1 MFYRGRLESDAYNN
15 RTCLS
20 RDAVSPGPGKLVL
33 DPVPLCILNTTAA
46 FDLVRIFALFSL
58 FALECQSSS
67 GAAAD
72 QLQIVS
78 PSCHSRVCHSWL
90 HLSSILSAG

>member
-33 DPVPLCILNTTAA
+33 DPVPLCILNTAAA

-58 FALECQSSS
+58 CALECQSIAR
-67 GAAAD
+67 AAAGH
-72 QLQIVS
+72 LQIVS
-78 PSCHSRVCHSWL
+78 PSYHLRVCHSWH
-90 HLSSILSAG
+90 HLSSILFAG